1 MNSLITKTSCFNYDY
16 YFFKNRISGCNV
28 AFTNQPDTV
37 QTQDKKPCLLK
48 SAKWWL
54 GVLALVG
61 IGTAAYILSKGKVG
75 NKSVQQLSEQIE
87 FKEAGTVGDAVKFA
101 QENLGIKL
109 DIGDN
114 LFIANFINE
123 SCVNVSNAMRGK
135 AYFPKRIEFGIVNN
149 SKAAGG
155 YDSISNVLVIN
166 NKNTGWGT
174 DFYEAFNK
182 TLKTK
187 DSYLEYS
194 KLLNL
199 NKNTVFNDMRIT
211 IYHEL
216 GHCNHKAICKDFEKM
231 DKLKE
236 LDNLAFSDKSITTEF
251 LNDKTIQSTAAK
263 VSKYSKDSPAEFVAE
278 VFARRMQGQIFS
290 DDIIALYKKYNGPP
304 LPKFK

>member
-1 MNSLITKTSCFNYDY
+1 M
-16 YFFKNRISGCNV
+16 
-28 AFTNQPDTV
+28 
-37 QTQDKKPCLLK
+37 
-48 SAKWWL
+48 
-54 GVLALVG
+54 
-61 IGTAAYILSKGKVG
+61 
-75 NKSVQQLSEQIE
+75 SEQIE

-101 QENLGIKL
+101 QENFGIKL

-251 LNDKTIQSTAAK
+251 LMIKLFKAQRLKYLNILKTPRQN
-263 VSKYSKDSPAEFVAE
+263 
-278 VFARRMQGQIFS
+278 
-290 DDIIALYKKYNGPP
+290 L
-304 LPKFK
+304 LLKFLQDVCKGKFFLMI